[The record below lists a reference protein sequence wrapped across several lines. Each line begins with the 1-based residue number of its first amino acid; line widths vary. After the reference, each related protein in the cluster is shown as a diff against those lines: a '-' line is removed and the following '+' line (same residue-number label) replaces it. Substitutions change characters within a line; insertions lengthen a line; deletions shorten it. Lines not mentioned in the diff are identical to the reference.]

1 MYGLNRSEIIGHL
14 GADPD
19 LNYTEQGTARCTF
32 RVAVNEQRRDRD
44 GNTQEH
50 TEWFGVVAFGR
61 RGEIAGEYLR
71 KGSRVYVAGPIRTS
85 QWQDSEGQTRVAV
98 ELKADEVIL
107 LDARRPSSAPRSP
120 GDADEQAVGQP
131 TDDVDAPPSRARH
144 APLPGVQ
151 ITHPAQRGTRHT

>member
-19 LNYTEQGTARCTF
+19 LGYTEQGTARCTF
-32 RVAVNEQRRDRD
+32 RVAVNEQWRDRD

-98 ELKADEVIL
+98 ELKADELIL
-107 LDARRPSSAPRSP
+107 LDARRPSSASRSDMP
-120 GDADEQAVGQP
+120 ADEPGAVP
-131 TDDVDAPPSRARH
+131 TDDVDAPPTRTRH
-144 APLPGVQ
+144 APLPCVQ

>member
-14 GADPD
+14 GGEPD
-19 LNYTEQGTARCTF
+19 LTYTEQGTARCTF

-44 GNTQEH
+44 GNPQEH

-61 RGEIAGEYLR
+61 RGEIAGEYLT

-85 QWQDSEGQTRVAV
+85 QWQDSDGQIRVAV

-107 LDARRPSSAPRSP
+107 LDARRPSSAARSDMP
-120 GDADEQAVGQP
+120 ADEPVAVSSDNEYEPP
-131 TDDVDAPPSRARH
+131 TH

-151 ITHPAQRGTRHT
+151 MTHPAQQGNRRT

>member
-14 GADPD
+14 GGEPD
-19 LNYTEQGTARCTF
+19 LTYTEQGTARCTF

-61 RGEIAGEYLR
+61 RGEIAGEYLT

-85 QWQDSEGQTRVAV
+85 QWQDSEGQTRMAV

-107 LDARRPSSAPRSP
+107 LDARRSSSAPRSDN
-120 GDADEQAVGQP
+120 DANEQGVSQSA
-131 TDDVDAPPSRARH
+131 DDIEPPPSHARP

-151 ITHPAQRGTRHT
+151 ITHPAQRGTRRT

>member
-1 MYGLNRSEIIGHL
+1 MYSLNRSEIIGHL
-14 GADPD
+14 GGEPD
-19 LNYTEQGTARCTF
+19 LTYTEQGTARCTF

-44 GNTQEH
+44 GNPHEH

-61 RGEIAGEYLR
+61 RGEIAGEYLT

-85 QWQDSEGQTRVAV
+85 QWQDNDGQTRMAV
-98 ELKADEVIL
+98 ELKADELIL
-107 LDARRPSSAPRSP
+107 LDARRSNSASRSDVP
-120 GDADEQAVGQP
+120 ADEQAVGQP
-131 TDDVDAPPSRARH
+131 TDDGDAPPSRARH